1 MPAYPGNNLAK
12 PLINNRQHFL
22 WNAETVPVNASAGS
36 LSMAFELQRVNQS
49 FYPWGLSFEAWFS
62 AAPGAFEID
71 IMGANNDIGIPSP
84 GNYVQIGTITAVNGQ
99 NVGRWDMPSNVW
111 PKYIAAYL
119 KTLTNSSVLVSLQVT
134 K

>member
-1 MPAYPGNNLAK
+1 MPGYAGNNQAK

-22 WNAETVPVNASAGS
+22 WDNELVPVNTTGS
-36 LSMAFELQRVNQS
+36 LSVAFELQRVNQS
-49 FYPWGLSFEAWFS
+49 FYPWGLSFECQFS

-71 IMGANNDIGIPSP
+71 IVAANNDNGIPSP
-84 GNYVQIGTITAVNGQ
+84 GNYVQIGNITSVNGQ
-99 NVGRWDMPSNVW
+99 NVGRWDMPSYFW

-119 KTLTNSSVLVSLQVT
+119 KTLSNGAALITMQVT